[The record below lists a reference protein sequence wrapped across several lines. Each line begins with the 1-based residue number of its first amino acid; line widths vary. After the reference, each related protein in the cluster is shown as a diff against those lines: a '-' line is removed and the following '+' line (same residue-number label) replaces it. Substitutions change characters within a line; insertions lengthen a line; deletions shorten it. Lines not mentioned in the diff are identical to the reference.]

1 MKTITLYI
9 ILFGITIGFA
19 NAQDINARKQKKEAK
34 KLEALRIED
43 STYKAVCALLKD
55 KHFVLEADMVRNPNG
70 GSSKVSRSNLNFIM
84 VNSDTAIVQGHY
96 ISSYECDERYHS
108 TFEGTITKYDL
119 VCNDK
124 KKSMYLHFVFKSIW
138 GWSDIFITVS
148 SNGYAES
155 TELGFSGKIVP
166 IDKST
171 AYEMPVY

>member
-55 KHFVLEADMVRNPNG
+55 KHFVLEADMVRG
-70 GSSKVSRSNLNFIM
+70 KVSRGNLNFIM
-84 VNSDTAIVQGHY
+84 VNSDTAVVQGRSA
-96 ISSYECDERYHS
+96 SSYECDERYHS
-108 TFEGTITKYDL
+108 TFEGPITKYDL